1 MTRLRTIVP
10 SAVALAVALAV
21 AITVALAAPPAHAAF
36 EAVFDPD
43 GTGPLYPDRADGRLT
58 GDPSLAA
65 CALLPGEAVVVDGR
79 LDDAVWARAE
89 AGFGLVQHEPERGG
103 TASVPTVF
111 KIAYDQDAVY
121 VAAACY
127 EDDMSRVARRL
138 SRRDNL
144 ASSDFVSIYL
154 DPYHDRLTGYNFRV
168 TADGVKA
175 DHYLFDDTGRDADWN
190 AVWQAETWQDDRGW
204 YVEVRVPLQAMRFKP
219 DESMTWGLQ
228 FYRWL
233 HGRGEDTGWATW
245 DRNQSGFVS
254 RWGTLTGLDGLT
266 NPRRLEVLPY
276 VAGGLADESRPD
288 DHDEEFGR
296 YLNLGVDLKYNLT
309 SALTAQATFQPDFG
323 QVEADPSTLNL
334 SPFETFYQEKRPFF
348 VEGERFFQHPMFNL
362 FYSRRIGT
370 GDMDSRI
377 RAAAKLTGKID
388 GQTSVSALGAL
399 TDVAPEGRV
408 HNPFVRGEQETRY
421 GVVRVA
427 RDLGGGRHRVGLM
440 ATAVDRREDGA
451 RDAWSGGVDWSLS
464 FDDRAWAF
472 DGSAVGTI
480 VDAPPAVD
488 DPTLD
493 PDPVYGT
500 AGELVV
506 RKQAGAVRTYL
517 SGRWESDRF
526 DPNDLGYLQANDE
539 IATYGSV
546 QYRFD
551 ADGRD
556 SLLKSSYPQVG
567 FWKSWLYGDQRR
579 LDAAGDEVW
588 AYGKGH
594 RQASG
599 VSAEWWGQTH
609 DYWGLYASVER
620 GFESTSKYNTRSYDG
635 ERGPLMTVPAYTS
648 ASASVETDFR
658 RDTSAGLGVGHAWSD
673 VGSRSW
679 WVSAELRRDLAGR
692 ASVSLSATWSGRDE
706 DAQWLDNVADASTGL
721 GGVAYVFGRL
731 EQRTV
736 DVKLRGSLLFSR
748 DISLECYLQPYLT
761 TGDYADPRYLARP
774 DSRDLRPYDG
784 LDAAGYDFN
793 YEDMNLNVVWR
804 WEYRP
809 GSTVY
814 LVWTHGRVSYEEQ
827 RLNGGGPIGDGLDL
841 GGLLSREPRNTVLA
855 KMNWWFSI

>member
-1 MTRLRTIVP
+1 MTRHRRLAAAAVFLNLIV
-10 SAVALAVALAV
+10 LA
-21 AITVALAAPPAHAAF
+21 AAPPSHAAF
-36 EAVFDPD
+36 ESVFGPD
-43 GTGPLYPDRADGRLT
+43 GAGPLYPDRADGRIT
-58 GDPSLAA
+58 RDPSLVA
-65 CALLPGEAVVVDGR
+65 CALGPGETIVVDGR

-111 KIAYDQDAVY
+111 KIAYDRDAVY

-127 EDDMSRVARRL
+127 EDDMARVARRL
-138 SRRDNL
+138 SRRDNI
-144 ASSDFVSIYL
+144 ASSDFVSIYF

-190 AVWQAETWQDDRGW
+190 AVWQAETWEDDRGW
-204 YVEVRVPLQAMRFKP
+204 YVEVRIPLQTMRFKP
-219 DESMTWGLQ
+219 AASMTWGLQ

-254 RWGTLTGLDGLT
+254 RWGTLTGLDGLD

-276 VAGGLADESRPD
+276 VAGGLADESVPD
-288 DHDEEFGR
+288 DDDESFGR

-323 QVEADPSTLNL
+323 QVEADPATLNL

-348 VEGERFFQHPMFNL
+348 VEGARFFEHPMFNL

-370 GDMDSRI
+370 GDVDSRI

-388 GQTSVSALGAL
+388 GQTSVSVLGAL

-408 HNPFVRGEQETRY
+408 HNPFVGGVDRTGY

-427 RDLGGGRHRVGLM
+427 RDLDGGRHRVGLM
-440 ATAVDRREDGA
+440 ATGVDRRDDGG
-451 RDAWSGGVDWSLS
+451 RDAWSGGADWSLT
-464 FDDRAWAF
+464 FDDRAWAIN
-472 DGSAVGTI
+472 GSAVGTI
-480 VDAPPAVD
+480 VDPHPVVD
-488 DPTLD
+488 DPTIAH
-493 PDPVYGT
+493 DPVYGT
-500 AGELVV
+500 AGELALG
-506 RKQAGAVRTYL
+506 RQAGTVRGYL

-539 IATYGSV
+539 IATYGWL
-546 QYRFD
+546 QYRYD
-551 ADGRD
+551 DEGRGGA
-556 SLLKSSYPQVG
+556 LKSSYPKLG

-579 LDAAGDEVW
+579 LDTAGDEVW

-594 RQASG
+594 RQSGG

-609 DYWGLYASVER
+609 GYWSLYGSLER
-620 GFESTSKYNTRSYDG
+620 GFEGTSKYDTRTYG
-635 ERGPLMTVPAYTS
+635 AQRGPLMTVPAYTS

-658 RDTSAGLGVGHAWSD
+658 RDTAAGLGVGGSWSD
-673 VGSRSW
+673 VGSRHA
-679 WVSAELRRDLAGR
+679 WVSVNLRRDLAGR
-692 ASVSLSATWSGRDE
+692 ASLSLSATFTDRDE
-706 DAQWLDNVADASTGL
+706 DAQWLDNLADPSAGID
-721 GGVAYVFGRL
+721 GVAYVFGRL
-731 EQRTV
+731 QQRTI

-748 DISLECYLQPYLT
+748 DLSLECYLQPYLT
-761 TGDYADPRYLARP
+761 TGDYSDPRHLATP
-774 DSRDLRPYDG
+774 DSRDLRPYAV
-784 LDAAGYDFN
+784 DATQYDFN
-793 YEDMNLNVVWR
+793 YEDLNLNVVWR

-809 GSTVY
+809 GSTMY

-827 RLNGGGPIGDGLDL
+827 RLNGSAPIGDGLDF

-855 KMNWWFSI
+855 KVNWWFSI